1 MFKQIWN
8 SREIIWETSVLEF
21 GQKYRGTILGFFWS
35 VLEPLAQL
43 LILFVVFSFLHSF
56 EENFVVYL
64 FSGLIMIHFFS
75 RSTTQAMNSLSSKKS
90 ILLSIN
96 IPKIIFPISSILTN
110 FWMFKIEIAIFFI
123 FIILFGLTLDVTALL
138 LFVTFG
144 LLVIL
149 TIGTGIILT
158 ILRTYV
164 KDIQTIWG
172 IITMSLIFVTPVFWY
187 VDDMPPFL
195 AKLFL
200 LNPLALLME
209 MTHDV
214 ILFNSI
220 PTIYD
225 FIYAI
230 GTSFGSLI
238 IAYVLYKKNEK
249 KITELL

>member
-8 SREIIWETSVLEF
+8 NRELIWETSVLEF
-21 GQKYRGTILGFFWS
+21 SQKYRGTILGFVWS
-35 VLEPLAQL
+35 ILEPLIQL
-43 LILFVVFSFLHSF
+43 LILFAVFSFLHSF
-56 EENFVVYL
+56 DENFVIYL

-96 IPKIIFPISSILTN
+96 IPKIIFPISNILTN
-110 FWMFKIEIAIFFI
+110 FWLFTIEIVIFFI
-123 FIILFGLTLDVTALL
+123 FIILFGLTLDVTAFL
-138 LFVTFG
+138 LFAIFG

-149 TIGTGIILT
+149 VTGIGVILT
-158 ILRTYV
+158 VLCAYV

-172 IITMSLIFVTPVFWY
+172 IVTMSLIFITPVFWY

-220 PTIYD
+220 PTIFD
-225 FIYAI
+225 FTYVTCISV
-230 GTSFGSLI
+230 GLLI
-238 IAYVLYKKNEK
+238 VAYILYKKNEK